1 MFKRILVS
9 LLLASCLF
17 ANAQSG
23 PLGRAIKTTQVEL
36 TAPVAFSEDT
46 NLQPVL
52 EAVDAAIAR
61 GVDETENLGNR
72 IGAIEAGWPITIT
85 KSELT
90 VPGGAVQSDGKGGY
104 VIYFNTGGG
113 GGSGSNGV
121 SGATVLDPGTV
132 VAWPASEIPEGW
144 LLCDG
149 ASLSTNEYSDL
160 FGAIGWKYSPYASDR
175 FNVPDYRGVALV
187 GVEGDRGLFDT
198 TSRISSGLGGV
209 PEGVGS
215 FQGPA
220 RATTNNADV
229 VRLPNTYVNWII
241 KARDDTKYFVSSV
254 VASEGTG
261 YAFTNNMGTL
271 LVTHPPPP
279 ATLGSRPWLPARNI
293 SASNGDT
300 GIRSPS
306 TTNQTITAFYS
317 DQDIKSG
324 RTPILVGYVGPAN
337 DNLSAIAYTKLQNSD
352 PRADGDTFYC
362 ITFDVPAGMY
372 YRVIVHNYRAGSTIK
387 ITTVYKP

>member
-85 KSELT
+85 KSDHT
-90 VPGGAVQSDGKGGY
+90 VPGGAVQKTGNDY

-113 GGSGSNGV
+113 SGSGSGSNGV
-121 SGATVLDPGTV
+121 SGATVMAPGTV

-149 ASLSTNEYSDL
+149 ASLSTTEYSDL

-175 FNVPDYRGVALV
+175 FNVPDYRGVVLV

-198 TSRISSGLGGV
+198 TNRISSGLGGA
-209 PEGVGS
+209 PAGVGS
-215 FQGPA
+215 FQGLA
-220 RATTNNADV
+220 RATTNDADV

-271 LVTHPPPP
+271 LVTHPP

-293 SASNGDT
+293 SAAGGDT

-317 DQDIKSG
+317 DGDPKSG
-324 RTPILVGYVGPAN
+324 RTPILAGYVGST
-337 DNLSAIAYTKLQNSD
+337 SAALYMRARVQGQGAD
-352 PRADGDTFYC
+352 PYSDGDAYYC

-372 YRVIVHNYRAGSTIK
+372 YRVMVHNYRVGSNYHIS
-387 ITTVYKP
+387 TVFKP

>member
-1 MFKRILVS
+1 
-9 LLLASCLF
+9 
-17 ANAQSG
+17 
-23 PLGRAIKTTQVEL
+23 LGRAIKTTQVEL

-85 KSELT
+85 KSDQT
-90 VPGGAVQSDGKGGY
+90 VPGGAVQKSGNNY

-121 SGATVLDPGTV
+121 SGATVMDPGTV

-160 FGAIGWKYSPYASDR
+160 FGAIGWKYSPNASDR

-198 TSRISSGLGGV
+198 TNRISSGLGGV

-220 RATTNNADV
+220 RATTTDGDV

-254 VASEGTG
+254 VVSEGTG

-271 LVTHPPPP
+271 LVTHPP
-279 ATLGSRPWLPARNI
+279 ATLGSPRWHQARI
-293 SASNGDT
+293 VSASGGDT
-300 GIRSPS
+300 GIKTPF
-306 TTNQTITAFYS
+306 TMNQTITAYYS
-317 DQDIKSG
+317 DGDIHSG
-324 RTPILVGYVGPAN
+324 RTPILAGYVGPTP
-337 DNLSAIAYTKLQNSD
+337 DSLLMIARVQCQGAD
-352 PRADGDTFYC
+352 PYADGGAFYC
-362 ITFDVPAGMY
+362 ITFDVPAGMC
-372 YRVIVHNYRAGSTIK
+372 YRVMVHNYRVGSNFR

>member
-9 LLLASCLF
+9 VLLASCLF

-85 KSELT
+85 KSDLT
-90 VPGGAVQSDGKGGY
+90 VPGGAVQKNGNDY

-198 TSRISSGLGGV
+198 TNRISSGLGGV
-209 PEGVGS
+209 EAGVGS
-215 FQGPA
+215 FQGLA
-220 RATTNNADV
+220 RATTNNSTV

-271 LVTHPPPP
+271 LVTYPP
-279 ATLGSRPWLPARNI
+279 ATLGSRPWFQARRV

-306 TTNQTITAFYS
+306 TMNQTVTAYYS
-317 DQDIKSG
+317 DYDSRSG
-324 RTPILVGYVGPAN
+324 NVPTLAGYVGPASHN
-337 DNLSAIAYTKLQNSD
+337 MPMIARTQFQGAD
-352 PRADGDTFYC
+352 PYSDGDAFFC

-372 YRVIVHNYRAGSTIK
+372 YRVIVHNFRVGSNLRIS
-387 ITTVYKP
+387 TTYKP